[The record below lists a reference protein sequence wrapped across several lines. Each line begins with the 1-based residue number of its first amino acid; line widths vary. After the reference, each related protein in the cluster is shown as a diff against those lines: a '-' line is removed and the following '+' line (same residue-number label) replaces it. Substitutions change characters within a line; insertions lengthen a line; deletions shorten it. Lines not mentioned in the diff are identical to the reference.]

1 MASKNGNGGAAAT
14 SSSYQKYDGAS
25 GTYQPVDGSDFEDL
39 NSNNGS
45 SSTSSRS
52 GNKWK
57 ILAAV
62 GVALAAALG
71 AYYTVTSPAKAGR
84 SDGGSSQQQIDKAIS
99 SSGSGL
105 QVKSNGRLK
114 LFDSLST
121 FSSSEY
127 CAVLCLCVEA

>member
-1 MASKNGNGGAAAT
+1 MASKNGNGGAAT

-45 SSTSSRS
+45 SSSSS
-52 GNKWK
+52 SAGNKWK

-84 SDGGSSQQQIDKAIS
+84 SGGGSSQQQIDKAIS

-121 FSSSEY
+121 FSS
-127 CAVLCLCVEA
+127 

>member
-14 SSSYQKYDGAS
+14 SYQKYDGAS

-45 SSTSSRS
+45 STSSGS

-62 GVALAAALG
+62 GVALAAVLG

-84 SDGGSSQQQIDKAIS
+84 SGGGSSQQHIDKAIS

-121 FSSSEY
+121 FSSSIVDV
-127 CAVLCLCVEA
+127 CNASA